1 MIAEG
6 LKGNCRTCLDAYHVA
21 VEKMAILDKLM
32 KECWLEY
39 SDKGDMTIRQDHV
52 FIRIILDTLLF
63 KLLIALEKFAKTM
76 HYVMHQTE
84 ISPRGM

>member
-1 MIAEG
+1 
-6 LKGNCRTCLDAYHVA
+6 
-21 VEKMAILDKLM
+21 
-32 KECWLEY
+32 
-39 SDKGDMTIRQDHV
+39 MTIRQDHV